1 MKNVLTE
8 FQYFGCTAYVQ
19 QWLQYDTVS
28 FSNGDVYEKMSFR
41 NRCMVAG
48 SNGLISLS
56 VPLQNGRNTRAL
68 EKDVRISNR
77 DNWQQQH
84 WRTLYS
90 CYGKAPYWE
99 YYADWLEDFY
109 QKEFVLLSDMNWEIA
124 LWLKKVLKVP
134 AAFAVVTDAQQLPA
148 ETTDARNRWLP
159 RNYQDEPNALRYQQ
173 LFEHK
178 MPFQPNV
185 CVLDALLCAG
195 PGVIK
200 G

>member
-8 FQYFGCTAYVQ
+8 VQYFGCTAYVQ
-19 QWLQYDTVS
+19 QWLQYDKVL
-28 FSNGDVYEKMSFR
+28 FSVNDAYTKMTFR
-41 NRCMVAG
+41 NRCIVAG
-48 SNGLISLS
+48 SNGLINLS
-56 VPLQNGRNTRAL
+56 VPLETGRNTRVA

-99 YYADWLEDFY
+99 YYADWLQAFY
-109 QKEFVLLSDMNWEIA
+109 EKQFVLLSDMNFEIA
-124 LWLKKVLKVP
+124 LWLKKVLKIP
-134 AAFAVVTDAQQLPA
+134 AELAFARPEDVAGA
-148 ETTDARNRWLP
+148 TDARNLWLP
-159 RNYQDEPNALRYQQ
+159 RNYRTQPNPLQYRQ

-178 MPFQPNV
+178 LPFEPNL

-195 PGVIK
+195 PGIIK